1 MKGKLYNSKNS
12 LRLAQLASPTNGYPL
27 ISQKNSVKDYISI
40 RSRTKS
46 PIRYFWK
53 SSIPDSWKKIVAKD
67 NFIQFRNQNGKKR
80 NTLAFLQE
88 TQKYIH
94 SIRNPVSPI
103 ITEEIEKTNIGSY
116 IPRSR
121 RAAHTP
127 RLLSPTLQ
135 TEPDLRIFTEPT
147 GGSRVPRKSK
157 PSTTQKFSLESVR
170 SALRSSKRRL
180 NTVVDNS
187 VQEFP
192 VIHRKN

>member
-27 ISQKNSVKDYISI
+27 IRQKDPLRDHISI
-40 RSRTKS
+40 RSQTKS

-94 SIRNPVSPI
+94 SIRNPISPTPLEE
-103 ITEEIEKTNIGSY
+103 TEKPYIGSY
-116 IPRSR
+116 MSR
-121 RAAHTP
+121 PKRAAHTP

-135 TEPDLRIFTEPT
+135 TEAALRLFTEPAE
-147 GGSRVPRKSK
+147 GSRVFRKSQA
-157 PSTTQKFSLESVR
+157 STTQKFSLESVR
-170 SALRSSKRRL
+170 SALRNSKRRL

-192 VIHRKN
+192 VFHRKN